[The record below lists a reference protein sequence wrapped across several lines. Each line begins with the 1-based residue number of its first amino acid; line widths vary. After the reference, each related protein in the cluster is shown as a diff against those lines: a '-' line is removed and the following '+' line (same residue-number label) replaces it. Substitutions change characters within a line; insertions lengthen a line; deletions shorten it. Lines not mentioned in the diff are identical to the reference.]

1 MLGSTEGGKGT
12 STYLDACPEEP
23 MMVTKALDIE
33 IATRHMLLFDDE
45 ALDLLL
51 THWVKL
57 VMK

>member
-23 MMVTKALDIE
+23 MMVTKALD
-33 IATRHMLLFDDE
+33 
-45 ALDLLL
+45 LLL